1 MCSSDLNSIE
11 RACALAQGRELTP
24 ADLPPELLGGES
36 RPSSEA
42 DAGDNTF
49 QAIKARTIAAME
61 HSYLAG
67 LLRKHRGNVTH
78 SADEAGMTRSAL
90 QKLLH
95 KHGIKS
101 TDYRD

>member
-1 MCSSDLNSIE
+1 MPGAPFGTVFDPGNAE
-11 RACALAQGRELTP
+11 AT
-24 ADLPPELLGGES
+24 GG
-36 RPSSEA
+36 
-42 DAGDNTF
+42 TF
-49 QAIKARTIAAME
+49 AAMKARTIAAME

-67 LLRKHRGNVTH
+67 LLRKHKGNVTH

-101 TDYRD
+101 TDYRE